1 MLVLGIDPDTN
12 TSGFC
17 LVEEKDGKI
26 RVLEC
31 GIADTRGTTGI
42 LGVERS
48 IIELF
53 KILPT
58 LPTADAVIAE
68 YPEHY
73 NRGAGRPKK
82 NVNPNNLIMLAAV
95 SGSAL
100 SAANVKEGGV
110 RELVRP
116 KIWKGQ
122 QSKGANHRQTCRV
135 LGWTWGGSSSKY
147 SMALT
152 EVSPLE
158 DVKVHGWKGK
168 SGKPWSEILDATGI
182 AIYGLSKY
190 GGHL

>member
-1 MLVLGIDPDTN
+1 MLVLGIAPDTN
-12 TSGFC
+12 TSGFS

-73 NRGAGRPKK
+73 NRARGGRRK
-82 NVNPNNLIMLAAV
+82 
-95 SGSAL
+95 
-100 SAANVKEGGV
+100 
-110 RELVRP
+110 
-116 KIWKGQ
+116 
-122 QSKGANHRQTCRV
+122 T
-135 LGWTWGGSSSKY
+135 
-147 SMALT
+147 
-152 EVSPLE
+152 SP
-158 DVKVHGWKGK
+158 
-168 SGKPWSEILDATGI
+168 PTT
-182 AIYGLSKY
+182 
-190 GGHL
+190 

>member
-1 MLVLGIDPDTN
+1 MRVLGIDPDTN
-12 TSGFC
+12 TSGFS

-53 KILPT
+53 KILPS

-73 NRGAGRPKK
+73 NRGAGRPKS
-82 NVNPNNLIMLAAV
+82 VNPNNLIMLAAV

-100 SAANVKEGGV
+100 SAANVKEGGI

-116 KIWKGQ
+116 KVWKGQ
-122 QSKGANHRQTCRV
+122 QSKGANH
-135 LGWTWGGSSSKY
+135 
-147 SMALT
+147 
-152 EVSPLE
+152 
-158 DVKVHGWKGK
+158 
-168 SGKPWSEILDATGI
+168 
-182 AIYGLSKY
+182 
-190 GGHL
+190 